1 MGMTLNDGLIPSATE
16 AIGMALGPG
25 RAHDRRAGTDGTDN
39 RAPVEETGRETKSFA
54 VDGRFSIL
62 RSVTKS
68 PPQSIQR
75 GVWPRVH
82 CLQTRVQRRQESR
95 QLLIR
100 RHPNH
105 LQHHIHSRRKN
116 TLTPRSGHH
125 KYAKFPTEVRKR
137 HAVTHFKSMQLSV
150 ALLRVNPVEVPDQQ
164 TQHEGESL
172 RPRCSSCHGS

>member
-1 MGMTLNDGLIPSATE
+1 MWFGQGSEESSMGMTLNDGLIPSATE

-105 LQHHIHSRRKN
+105 LQHQRQQ
-116 TLTPRSGHH
+116 L
-125 KYAKFPTEVRKR
+125 
-137 HAVTHFKSMQLSV
+137 MQ
-150 ALLRVNPVEVPDQQ
+150 QQ
-164 TQHEGESL
+164 EQQQQQKQHQQ
-172 RPRCSSCHGS
+172 HQQH